1 MTNETQLQTLA
12 AKHGFSQGAVDHLHR
27 AILAGNG
34 SMAQFSHPEF
44 GGSGQWMRGGM
55 IMIGDM
61 FNNSLKARVDSLC
74 YELLSVPPPPAPAA
88 GSRTAPSGFGFG
100 HQPSWWP
107 EEYGSPSST
116 GGQNDFQY
124 AYFPSRQRLVVN
136 QSNSLH
142 VFDTTGHFIGG
153 FSQQQQPGI
162 QGFCFSSQQGTFFV
176 TNLRPIPAGS

>member
-1 MTNETQLQTLA
+1 MRQLSASGQQAIDTIA
-12 AKHGFSQGAVDHLHR
+12 RTHGFSTDATMSMLESV
-27 AILAGNG
+27 INGNG

-74 YELLSVPPPPAPAA
+74 YDLLSVPPPAPAA
-88 GSRTAPSGFGFG
+88 GAQTTPSGFGFG
-100 HQPSWWP
+100 NQPVWWP

-124 AYFPSRQRLVVN
+124 AYF
-136 QSNSLH
+136 
-142 VFDTTGHFIGG
+142 
-153 FSQQQQPGI
+153 
-162 QGFCFSSQQGTFFV
+162 
-176 TNLRPIPAGS
+176 